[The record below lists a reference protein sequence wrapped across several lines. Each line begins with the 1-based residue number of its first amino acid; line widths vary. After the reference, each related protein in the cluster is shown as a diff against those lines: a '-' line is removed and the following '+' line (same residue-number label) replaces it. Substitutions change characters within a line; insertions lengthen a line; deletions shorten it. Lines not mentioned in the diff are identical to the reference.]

1 MDWNDP
7 IMRGLVALVAALILG
22 ILARLRFREKEGDR
36 GAPDL
41 GLD

>member
-7 IMRGLVALVAALILG
+7 IMRGLVALVGAVILG
-22 ILARLRFREKEGDR
+22 LLARLRFREKEEDR
-36 GAPDL
+36 GPSDL